1 MRGAPTGGPGG
12 VVGEVDDGGEEEED
26 GRDTED
32 YQVGV
37 DVLSELLSGL
47 TAHICTDALN
57 LQSNTS
63 HPRFTRRHYYGWILI
78 C

>member
-37 DVLSELLSGL
+37 DVLSQLLSGL

-57 LQSNTS
+57 LQSNTPTLHIPDLQEDTIMAGS
-63 HPRFTRRHYYGWILI
+63 
-78 C
+78 